1 MQTPSALPVQIH
13 TNRLGDRLSGTTQSP
28 WHRKKDI
35 CKLPDGFPSET
46 TKKNEYEWR
55 ISYIMT
61 HPGGSDSQVSLRA
74 VSGAAPSDNVT
85 KFRLSTKSE
94 LDLVTLHRDLAIAR
108 EVQRASF
115 PQQPPAIPGLNC
127 VSFYKPARSIGG
139 DYYDFLALPNG
150 SWSIAIGDVS
160 GKGIGAALVMA
171 NLQGSLR
178 TQVLQSRADIETLI
192 TDVNRLVWESS
203 PQHFFASL
211 FYAEYRPQ
219 SRVLRYVNAGHNVP
233 IVVRREHDG
242 HSLLPLSPEFPP
254 VGVLKDTKYKC
265 TTFQLEIGDILV
277 AYTDG
282 VTESENSA
290 GIAFGH
296 RRLERIL
303 YDCRM
308 QDPPNILQLVLDEL
322 SAHSAGCP
330 QADDITL
337 VVSKVEAS
345 DLETSHACRE
355 GWSGAFDRSGLP
367 SSPLSEAE
375 LNV

>member
-13 TNRLGDRLSGTTQSP
+13 TNRPGDRLSGTTQSP

-46 TKKNEYEWR
+46 TKKNEYTWR

-74 VSGAAPSDNVT
+74 VSCAAPSDNVT

-94 LDLVTLHRDLAIAR
+94 LDLLTHHRDLAIAR
-108 EVQRASF
+108 EVQKASF

-178 TQVLQSRADIETLI
+178 TQVLQTGSDIETLI

-211 FYAEYRPQ
+211 FYAEYQPQ
-219 SRVLRYVNAGHNVP
+219 SRVLRYVNAGHNAP
-233 IVVRREHDG
+233 IVLRRNHG
-242 HSLLPLSPEFPP
+242 QCRLLSLTAECAP
-254 VGVLKDTKYKC
+254 VGVLKDSRYTS
-265 TTFQLEIGDILV
+265 TTFQLEIDDVLV

-282 VTESENSA
+282 VTESENSE
-290 GIAFGH
+290 GNAFGYE
-296 RRLERIL
+296 RLERML
-303 YDCRM
+303 DGCCS
-308 QDPPNILQLVLDEL
+308 QDPHRVLRLILDEL
-322 SAHSAGCP
+322 SAHS
-330 QADDITL
+330 
-337 VVSKVEAS
+337 
-345 DLETSHACRE
+345 
-355 GWSGAFDRSGLP
+355 
-367 SSPLSEAE
+367 
-375 LNV
+375 